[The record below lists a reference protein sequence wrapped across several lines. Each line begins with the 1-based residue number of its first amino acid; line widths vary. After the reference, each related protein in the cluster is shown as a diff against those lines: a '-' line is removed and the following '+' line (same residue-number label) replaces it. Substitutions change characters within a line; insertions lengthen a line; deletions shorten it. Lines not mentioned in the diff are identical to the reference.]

1 MSNNGASVDT
11 DAHLITMMEATINNR
26 IAVTTTTTTTAAA
39 NESSVVTGS
48 SVAVAVISPV
58 IRQVGDHSD
67 SQMEEIDTGA
77 APTGSAGIGVMVELE
92 QQQQLQSEK
101 IKKKTVT
108 KRMCQSKST
117 FYVPVND
124 SDIDEEAEEAN
135 E

>member
-1 MSNNGASVDT
+1 MDT
-11 DAHLITMMEATINNR
+11 DAHLITMMEASINNR
-26 IAVTTTTTTTAAA
+26 IAVATTTTTTAAA
-39 NESSVVTGS
+39 NESSVVTGA
-48 SVAVAVISPV
+48 SVAVAAISPV

-67 SQMEEIDTGA
+67 SQMEDIDTGA
-77 APTGSAGIGVMVELE
+77 APTGSAGIGVMVEFE
-92 QQQQLQSEK
+92 QQQLQSEK

>member
-1 MSNNGASVDT
+1 
-11 DAHLITMMEATINNR
+11 MEATINNR
-26 IAVTTTTTTTAAA
+26 IAVATTTTTTAAA
-39 NESSVVTGS
+39 NESSVVTGA
-48 SVAVAVISPV
+48 SVAVAAISPV

-77 APTGSAGIGVMVELE
+77 APTGIGVMVELE
-92 QQQQLQSEK
+92 QQQLQSEK